1 MHLGM
6 WIGNKLDLRE
16 FFFPLKCFLRSYL
29 ECVCVCVCVMVNPYT
44 FKGLSMH
51 IFLVVFFFFILF
63 SN

>member
-29 ECVCVCVCVMVNPYT
+29 ECVCVCVMVNPYT